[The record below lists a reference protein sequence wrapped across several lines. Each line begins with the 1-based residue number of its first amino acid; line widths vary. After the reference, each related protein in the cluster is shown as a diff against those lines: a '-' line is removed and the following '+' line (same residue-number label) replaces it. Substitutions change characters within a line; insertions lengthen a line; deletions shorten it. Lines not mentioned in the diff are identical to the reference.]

1 MGSVKKKCEVERK
14 NREKLDGGRNQKKE
28 KEREKCWVWVW

>member
-14 NREKLDGGRNQKKE
+14 NREKLAGGRNKKK
-28 KEREKCWVWVW
+28 KEREKC